1 MRFFR
6 RRRVRP
12 GPTWFIVGV
21 QGHRVVLNAP
31 APGIEQ
37 LAGLGDYVEAISR
50 RRPPGP
56 DGRDPIAVLNAKMD
70 HAEAVNDLVVAAT
83 LACEELQARDQLGA
97 AETLL
102 PPPPA
107 PAARDL
113 STYDYIQELHR
124 RAEGRRE
131 WLRQVDALLR
141 AHGIA
146 LLKPIPPAD

>member
-1 MRFFR
+1 MTLFR
-6 RRRVRP
+6 RRGARP
-12 GPTWFIVGV
+12 APTWFVVGV
-21 QGHRVVLNAP
+21 QAHRVVLNAP

-37 LAGLGDYVEAISR
+37 LEGLGDYVEAISR

-83 LACEELQARDQLGA
+83 LACEELQAREQLGV
-97 AETLL
+97 AETLS

-107 PAARDL
+107 PAGRDL

-131 WLRQVDALLR
+131 WLRHVDALLR
-141 AHGIA
+141 SRGIA
-146 LLKPIPPAD
+146 LLRPIPPAE